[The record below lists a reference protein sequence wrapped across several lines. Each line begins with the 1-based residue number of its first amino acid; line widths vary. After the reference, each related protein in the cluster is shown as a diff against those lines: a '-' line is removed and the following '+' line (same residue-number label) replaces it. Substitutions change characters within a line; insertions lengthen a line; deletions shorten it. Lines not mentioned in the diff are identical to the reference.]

1 MISGLIFLPNNWFFD
16 SIKISKKMKKIAIL
30 FLIGT
35 LALIP
40 EFSQASDNKMNNV
53 SESKEINGGGRRKK
67 NGSYRKKKGFLWGI
81 FKGKSQCDCP
91 KH

>member
-1 MISGLIFLPNNWFFD
+1 
-16 SIKISKKMKKIAIL
+16 MKKIAIL

-35 LALIP
+35 LALTP
-40 EFSQASDNKMNNV
+40 EFSQASNYNIISLK
-53 SESKEINGGGRRKK
+53 ESKEINGGGRRKK

>member
-1 MISGLIFLPNNWFFD
+1 MISGLIFLPNNRFFD

-53 SESKEINGGGRRKK
+53 SELKEINGGGRRKK